1 MQSTPRTLYVVVNC
15 NYIGNDRSC
24 TRSHV
29 DVTATETVS
38 ENGQNRSHFRDEVKV
53 RYFLYDHFQYDHF
66 DHSKTKNQHN
76 HHLVFSSE
84 NTDPQRLVTA
94 KSKDDEY

>member
-38 ENGQNRSHFRDEVKV
+38 ENGQNRFSQTAVNLISE
-53 RYFLYDHFQYDHF
+53 
-66 DHSKTKNQHN
+66 TK
-76 HHLVFSSE
+76 
-84 NTDPQRLVTA
+84 
-94 KSKDDEY
+94 